1 MWRGPASIASL
12 IALSAAVLAAQA
24 VPQFRTGVELVQLDV
39 TVLDNQRR
47 PLTGLT
53 ASDFTVL
60 DDGVETPI
68 RAFTAVEL
76 AQPLASPPVW
86 AGDTSPDAV
95 TNQAT
100 RESSPGACS
109 RR

>member
-1 MWRGPASIASL
+1 MWRGCANIAGL
-12 IALSAAVLAAQA
+12 IVLSSAVVLAAQA
-24 VPQFRTGVELVQLDV
+24 LPQFRSGVELVQIDV

-68 RAFTAVEL
+68 RAFTPVEL
-76 AQPLASPPVW
+76 ARPHATTGSTRRRRTERR
-86 AGDTSPDAV
+86 GSCSTS
-95 TNQAT
+95 T
-100 RESSPGACS
+100 R
-109 RR
+109 